1 MIIEF
6 ERIVEIVSEIKKS
19 KEEEGGIKQVY
30 FIACGG
36 SLGAFYSA
44 DHFLKTEAED
54 RQKGF
59 SVHGNV
65 CFL

>member
-36 SLGAFYSA
+36 SLGAFTVQIISSRQ
-44 DHFLKTEAED
+44 
-54 RQKGF
+54 RQKT
-59 SVHGNV
+59 SS
-65 CFL
+65 LT